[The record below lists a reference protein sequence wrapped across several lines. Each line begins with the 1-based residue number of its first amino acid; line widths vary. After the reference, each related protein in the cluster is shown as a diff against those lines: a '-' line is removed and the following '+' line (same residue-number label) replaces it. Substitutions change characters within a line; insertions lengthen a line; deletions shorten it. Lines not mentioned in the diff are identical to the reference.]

1 MADIPSLAESLRTAR
16 DQLSEEREPK
26 LFEVPG
32 YGSKLQ
38 AKYRVLKPSE
48 ETDLEKMRFKMVQAE
63 DDNALE
69 SFRCATLARACV
81 GLFTEVDDK
90 VVPLNEAEDLGDDPI
105 HWGDERLAGV
115 FGLDLEPPIKARTMI
130 EQVVGAGPEGEK
142 RVRAHFLAVA
152 QWLDQGQEASD
163 EDF

>member
-1 MADIPSLAESLRTAR
+1 MADIPSLAESLRNAR
-16 DQLSEEREPK
+16 EQLSEEREPK

-38 AKYRVLKPSE
+38 AKYRVLRPSE
-48 ETDLEKMRFKMVQAE
+48 ETDLEKQRFRMMQAE
-63 DDNALE
+63 DDSAVDV
-69 SFRCATLARACV
+69 FRCATLARACV
-81 GLFTEVDDK
+81 GLYTEVDGNA
-90 VVPLNEAEDLGDDPI
+90 VPLNEAEGLGDDPI
-105 HWGDERLAGV
+105 HWGDERLAKV
-115 FGLDLEPPIKARTMI
+115 FGLELDDSVKARTMI
-130 EQVVGAGPEGEK
+130 EEIVGAGPEGEK